1 MAANF
6 AVYRP
11 ALDIYKN
18 ETQMF
23 SFMIL
28 LEEVNKYPQQYDILY
43 VLAIE
48 NAILISSSG
57 LKVDNH
63 VGFEYSKKKK
73 KTYVKS
79 QYLCKVQYRQGQI
92 GNRCQHLRYN
102 QCSIKIQKKTVF
114 VLNVGFTIPNN
125 LHTKPKIYFLIYHHS
140 LYNHE
145 LLTQSKCVVQE
156 IYQGR
161 T

>member
-102 QCSIKIQKKTVF
+102 QCSIKIQKK
-114 VLNVGFTIPNN
+114 NCIR
-125 LHTKPKIYFLIYHHS
+125 TKCG
-140 LYNHE
+140 LYNTKQSTHKTKN
-145 LLTQSKCVVQE
+145 LLFNLSSLTIQS
-156 IYQGR
+156 
-161 T
+161 